1 MSTELSQPFIAL
13 QFWQVNF
20 YFRSEPPRFLRKVAK
35 FDREFTLTMPRTK
48 KSVSFNA
55 LDDDSN
61 PKTPPPYVEKY
72 ALKLGV
78 ASFPIHGLL
87 VLLGMYSGGLTQ
99 NVKPVLSRGLA
110 TLTVLQLVYGYLVAV
125 NTELASSK
133 KKIKSENV
141 PLLVSGAM
149 VIAYAAT
156 LPVFVVMI
164 LMGAPLSS
172 HITETALFAGHFSVL
187 VLFPMLVFHRFET
200 DAIFSVITAANGT
213 SVILKNPILL
223 SIVGAVLGTWVGVFP
238 IPLDWDRDWQQWPIT
253 LLTGAYIGATVGSAA
268 SAGARAVLT

>member
-1 MSTELSQPFIAL
+1 MSPNFAAVICFARRAYFQPILTPTFRELHVS
-13 QFWQVNF
+13 
-20 YFRSEPPRFLRKVAK
+20 RSLP
-35 FDREFTLTMPRTK
+35 MPRTK

-55 LDDDSN
+55 LDDDSS

-87 VLLGMYSGGLTQ
+87 VLLGMYSGGLTRDVQ
-99 NVKPVLSRGLA
+99 PVLSRGLA

-125 NTELASSK
+125 NTELTSSK

-172 HITETALFAGHFSVL
+172 HITGTVLLAGHFSVL
-187 VLFPMLVFHRFET
+187 VLFPILLFYRFET
-200 DAIFSVITAANGT
+200 DTIFSEITAASGT
-213 SVILKNPILL
+213 SVVLKNPILL
-223 SIVGAVLGTWVGVFP
+223 SAVGAVLGTWVGVFP

-253 LLTGAYIGATVGSAA
+253 LVTGAYVGATVGSFA
-268 SAGARAVLT
+268 SAVARGVLREKN